1 MSAAAQSV
9 RWYVTDVTPFS
20 STEIQSQSAH
30 DDLLV
35 PKLVERSSM
44 SSLFG
49 RRAVVVGSGIG
60 GLSAAGA
67 LAGYFEQVDVLER
80 DRVPAHAQSRPG
92 TGQDLQPHCLLARR
106 PKALG
111 ENFPGR

>member
-60 GLSAAGA
+60 GLSVAGG
-67 LAGYFEQVDVLER
+67 LAGFFFAGEGL
-80 DRVPAHAQSRPG
+80 G
-92 TGQDLQPHCLLARR
+92 NRR
-106 PKALG
+106 PSGVPRWPARDAPNVQPPQPPAL
-111 ENFPGR
+111 R

>member
-60 GLSAAGA
+60 GLSVAGA
-67 LAGYFEQVDVLER
+67 LAGCIENGGNPVHAWLSAAPQARAR
-80 DRVPAHAQSRPG
+80 DAPHRNPHRPAV
-92 TGQDLQPHCLLARR
+92 
-106 PKALG
+106 
-111 ENFPGR
+111 